1 MGSDS
6 DTHCCQILGKYH
18 LSSGRE
24 EGRWECLRGGE
35 GGGRGLLLLAFLFL
49 FFRAVLC
56 YIPHLPQMDRWQ
68 SWKGI
73 LIYWPWVYEV
83 QDCQSQEYLGISKNL
98 QESLEMI
105 KNLKESAR
113 ISKNLQEY
121 SPRIFKNLWK
131 FPRIIKN
138 LQESPRISRNLQESL
153 GISENLR
160 ESEPIRREFRKNLL
174 HPLAVKNRNQHAGH
188 L

>member
-98 QESLEMI
+98 QESLGMI

-113 ISKNLQEY
+113 ISKNLQE
-121 SPRIFKNLWK
+121 SQRICKNLK
-131 FPRIIKN
+131 
-138 LQESPRISRNLQESL
+138 ESARISRNLQESL
-153 GISENLR
+153 RVCKNIPQESSRISGNFQ
-160 ESEPIRREFRKNLL
+160 ESSPRIIKNLKESQRIC
-174 HPLAVKNRNQHAGH
+174 KN